1 MPTEAASPETEQAT
15 AAGREPQVDRAVQRA
30 REAQGWIQ
38 EVPKSASE
46 RPPLLVVDRS
56 GHVFVVERSRRRHVE
71 LLGAGRR
78 ARGALRPA
86 PSPSTRTASTR
97 WKEGAP
103 VEVLEGRRG
112 APVIVVGGERLPV
125 RGLPVPYPVRQ
136 GVIDRLPEGEAIDL
150 GKALVGRRQYDE
162 VQKRAADLAELAS
175 PAGLARRVRRTV
187 SAHGLAGSLALL
199 VDKVRAR
206 GRRRIHAAFRSKL
219 Y

>member
-15 AAGREPQVDRAVQRA
+15 AAGREPQVELAVQRA

-46 RPPLLVVDRS
+46 RAPILVVDRS
-56 GHVFVVERSRRRHVE
+56 GHVFVVERARRRPVSSSVLAAALE
-71 LLGAGRR
+71 ARFGPAEPVDQDRLDRWEAG
-78 ARGALRPA
+78 P
-86 PSPSTRTASTR
+86 
-97 WKEGAP
+97 P

-112 APVIVVGGERLPV
+112 APVIVVGGERLPL

-136 GVIDRLPEGEAIDL
+136 GVIDRLPQGEAIDL

-162 VQKRAADLAELAS
+162 VQKRAADLAELTS
-175 PAGLARRVRRTV
+175 PSGLARRVRRTV

-199 VDKVRAR
+199 VDKVRER